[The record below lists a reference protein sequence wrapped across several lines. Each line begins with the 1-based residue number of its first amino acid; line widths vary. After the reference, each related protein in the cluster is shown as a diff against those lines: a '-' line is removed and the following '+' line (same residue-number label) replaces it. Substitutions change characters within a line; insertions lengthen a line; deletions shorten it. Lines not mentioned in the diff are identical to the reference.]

1 MTSGLGTSVGDVLE
15 ALELRPAGGG
25 ERGDAF
31 AADSIRM
38 GLPRIFGGQLLAQS
52 LVAAGRTVAP
62 GAAAH
67 SLHLYFLR
75 PGDPLRPVE
84 LQVDRVRDGRR
95 HAVRS
100 VRAVQDGRV
109 LTTMTAS
116 FAPDAPAGVAA
127 PEHQEQAPVARD
139 PEQLPTLAEYT
150 AAWGG
155 LSDLWGG
162 LEAVEVRVD
171 PENTG
176 LVWLRLNDAAP
187 DGVLLHQALLA
198 YLSDVTTMAAAM
210 VPHGVPLGIE
220 QVDGRTWDGVSL
232 DHAIWFQRPARADD
246 WLLFVQHSPSTCGGR
261 GLARAD
267 VYRADGVLAASL
279 AQEGLF
285 LVTGAP

>member
-1 MTSGLGTSVGDVLE
+1 MTSGLRTSVGDVLE
-15 ALELRPAGGG
+15 ALALRPAGDDVFVG
-25 ERGDAF
+25 
-31 AADSIRM
+31 DSIAM

-52 LVAAGRTVAP
+52 LVAAARTVSS

-84 LQVDRVRDGRR
+84 LAVERVRDGRR

-116 FAPDAPAGVAA
+116 FTPGLPPGTGAPDHQAP
-127 PEHQEQAPVARD
+127 APVARA
-139 PEQLPTLAEYT
+139 PQHLPTLAEYT
-150 AAWGG
+150 EQWGG

-171 PENTG
+171 PDAPN

-187 DGVLLHQALLA
+187 GGVLLHQALLA

-210 VPHGVPLGIE
+210 VPHGVPIGIE
-220 QVDGRTWDGVSL
+220 QLDGLVWDGVSL
-232 DHAIWFQRPARADD
+232 DHAIWFQRAARADD
-246 WLLFVQHSPSTCGGR
+246 WLLFVQQSPSTCGGR

-285 LVTGAP
+285 LVTEAR